1 MTLSLPIEIWDEI
14 LVKTGDLELAI
25 LYKNNYVIN
34 KIFNKDKHT
43 FYWCIMHDNLV
54 VFDFLVKKREGL
66 EHPEYKAIFVDAIWF
81 NNFRIAEYIINNEL
95 MDMDD
100 PNIEDTIY
108 NCCVY
113 RTNLDTILFFERY
126 NIELT
131 NYLVDEI
138 CGNCDVLTLMYLLG
152 KGYRFSQIGIINTVR
167 NGNIANLDILLSRD
181 DIAYD
186 NEYTVPIYL
195 MDTACENY
203 RFEMMRHLYNKYNIY
218 GSEYILE
225 KAALTR
231 SKQTIKWVY
240 KTHNYVSITS
250 FCRVI
255 LLNYFSEQELL
266 EIGIDININ

>member
-1 MTLSLPIEIWDEI
+1 MVLPILPVEIWDKI
-14 LVKTGDLELAI
+14 LVDSADLTLAI
-25 LYKNNYVIN
+25 LYKNKYVIN
-34 KIFNKDKHT
+34 KLFNKEKHT
-43 FYWCIMHDNLV
+43 FYWCIMHNNLV
-54 VFDFLVKKREGL
+54 VFDFLVKMGIPVNKG
-66 EHPEYKAIFVDAIWF
+66 IFVDAIWF
-81 NNFRIAEYIINNEL
+81 NNFSIADYMIDNKLIDL
-95 MDMDD
+95 DD

-108 NCCVY
+108 NCCTY
-113 RTNLDTILFFERY
+113 RTSLETILFFERY

-131 NYLVDEI
+131 NYLLDEI
-138 CGNCDVLTLMYLLG
+138 CGNCDSLTLLYLLT

-167 NGNIANLDILLSRD
+167 NGNIINLDILLSRD

-203 RFEMMRHLYNKYNIY
+203 KFEMMRHLYIKYDMY

-240 KTHNYVSITS
+240 KTHNFVSVSS

-255 LLNYFSEQELL
+255 LLSYFSEHELQ